1 MRNTVRARLAALTAL
16 AAAAGSAS
24 AGAALLVRAGFCVH
38 RMLTAAPMPGMP
50 GMDGTGPDAAM
61 SGPCPILLGVVLVA
75 AALFVFA
82 LLAVRSAAVEAL
94 AAAFRLLAPGSDAP
108 WALAPVPVPVVAGA
122 AVARRRPSRA
132 PPARA

>member
-38 RMLTAAPMPGMP
+38 RVLTAAPMPGMT
-50 GMDGTGPDAAM
+50 MDGTEPDAAM

-94 AAAFRLLAPGSDAP
+94 AAAVRLLAPGSDAP
-108 WALAPVPVPVVAGA
+108 WALAPVPVLVVAGA
-122 AVARRRPSRA
+122 AVARRRPPRA